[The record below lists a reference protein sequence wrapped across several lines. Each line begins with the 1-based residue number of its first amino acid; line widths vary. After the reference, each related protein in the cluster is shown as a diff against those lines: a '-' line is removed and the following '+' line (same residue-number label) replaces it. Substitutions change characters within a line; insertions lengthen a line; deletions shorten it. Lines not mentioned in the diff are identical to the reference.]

1 MYETH
6 TYVCIHIVKGI
17 HGNQKRKIETK
28 YRLPLLNW
36 AAIPFTQISGTV
48 FDQLDDER
56 VLKTLDFTDFEEVFK
71 LKTQTETKQLTQGP
85 KSEPTVKRA
94 PTESLLEPTRSQ
106 NVAIAKKRV
115 TCSTEELKQA
125 ILTYVEFNI
134 FHNSYENV
142 TAVNYT
148 IV

>member
-1 MYETH
+1 MAIVYTCTH
-6 TYVCIHIVKGI
+6 PHTVKGI

-71 LKTQTETKQLTQGP
+71 LKTQTEAKQFTQGP
-85 KSEPTVKRA
+85 KSEPTVKKA

-115 TCSTEELKQA
+115 TTSTADLKQA
-125 ILTYVEFNI
+125 ILTYVTVKLNFV
-134 FHNSYENV
+134 SYS
-142 TAVNYT
+142 
-148 IV
+148 